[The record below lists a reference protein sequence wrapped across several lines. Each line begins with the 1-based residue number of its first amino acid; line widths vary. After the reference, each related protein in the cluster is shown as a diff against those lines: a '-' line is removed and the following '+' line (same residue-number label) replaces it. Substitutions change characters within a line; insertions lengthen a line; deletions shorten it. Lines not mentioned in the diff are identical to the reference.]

1 MQHNSPITAFQQ
13 PRDQAG
19 HLTTDHLRL
28 LVVGAAAVAFLLAT
42 GCSQHKHQDLEFV
55 REVLITSL
63 DAWKS
68 GAVPGDLRQRQPR
81 IVVGDNDW
89 EQGRR
94 LLNFQVAKNDVFDG
108 RNLRVPVELTM
119 QSSYASSQ
127 VTFDASMSSAVLSR
141 HHHSSRGIVV
151 GHCHLHRGKAS
162 RMLHVT
168 YFPMRISDEKNAA
181 VERLVANRH
190 RHYAGCST
198 GWISS
203 QTRAENPSRNQAG
216 AGSVEATP
224 TSSTAASRGG

>member
-42 GCSQHKHQDLEFV
+42 GCSQHKHQDLELC

-108 RNLRVPVELTM
+108 GTCPRAGGADDAELLRQQSGHGRRDLRRLRV
-119 QSSYASSQ
+119 
-127 VTFDASMSSAVLSR
+127 SR
-141 HHHSSRGIVV
+141 HHHFSRGIVV

-181 VERLVANRH
+181 VERLVADRH

-203 QTRAENPSRNQAG
+203 QTRAENPSRNRPG